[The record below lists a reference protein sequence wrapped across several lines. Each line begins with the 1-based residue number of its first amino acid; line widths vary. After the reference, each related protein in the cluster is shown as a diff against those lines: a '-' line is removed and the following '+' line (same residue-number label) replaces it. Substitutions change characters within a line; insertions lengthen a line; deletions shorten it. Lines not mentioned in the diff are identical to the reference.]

1 MTELTSYSSNDA
13 GDKYARLLEEPYT
26 NTKPPS
32 NLSNRRQPQT
42 AKSRQEHPLF
52 KAGRHIFQKC
62 QDLIADHDR
71 ADKETT
77 QASPRPDPPREQ
89 WKEDIASVQELLL
102 YGRQHGENVVECIVI
117 PSSDGKEKGH
127 LLTPDKEELSET
139 GRMAVDMYEK
149 SAEGV
154 MKGGLTWGEMVRRQ
168 ARAFGKALDGL
179 DSV

>member
-102 YGRQHGENVVECIVI
+102 YGRQHGENIVECIVI

-168 ARAFGKALDGL
+168 AGAFGKALDGL